1 MLDPNLSGLGKTLRM
16 LGLYSVWPNE
26 DEDPDELIK
35 KCHREKGVVLT
46 RSRRIFERVRM
57 LGSSDFDLL

>member
-1 MLDPNLSGLGKTLRM
+1 M